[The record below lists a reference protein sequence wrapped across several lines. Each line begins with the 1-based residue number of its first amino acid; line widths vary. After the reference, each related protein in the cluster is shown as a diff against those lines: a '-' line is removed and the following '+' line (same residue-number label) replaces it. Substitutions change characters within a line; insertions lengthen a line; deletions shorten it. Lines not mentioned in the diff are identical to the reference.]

1 MKNKD
6 PAGNNQVWRV
16 KLAVLPLQLT
26 IVSLLGWKIQ
36 NTDRI
41 SNKVTIHMV
50 LTVSN
55 RNAKDLL
62 TSRSTLYSQKSLYT
76 FFRSSLRYLGNISL
90 FARV

>member
-41 SNKVTIHMV
+41 ST
-50 LTVSN
+50 LFQ
-55 RNAKDLL
+55 
-62 TSRSTLYSQKSLYT
+62 RSPFIWY
-76 FFRSSLRYLGNISL
+76 
-90 FARV
+90 